1 MKLLRRA
8 AWGRGLARPQGGFS
22 YLGVLF
28 AVAIMGMLLAGIGE
42 VWYTAVR
49 RDKEAELLFA
59 GEQIR
64 QALISYRDKS
74 PGGARDYPTRLE
86 YLLKDPRFPFP
97 MRHLR
102 QIYRDP
108 ITNTA
113 DWGLVRDGERIVA
126 VYSLSPLKPLKQA
139 GFPSGLEE
147 FEKSRHYSDWK
158 FSALEK
164 ETSAPATPVP
174 H

>member
-1 MKLLRRA
+1 MSMGPA
-8 AWGRGLARPQGGFS
+8 RGQQRGFT

-28 AVAIMGMLLAGIGE
+28 AVVLMGVLLAAVGE
-42 VWYTAVR
+42 VWHTSVR
-49 RDKEAELLFA
+49 RDKEAELLFN

-74 PGGARDYPTRLE
+74 PGGAQEYPARLE

-102 QIYRDP
+102 RLYRDP
-108 ITNTA
+108 ISNST
-113 DWGLVRDGERIVA
+113 DWGLVRVNDRIVA
-126 VYSLSPLKPLKQA
+126 VYSRSPTKPLKQA
-139 GFPSGLEE
+139 GFPIELLG
-147 FEKSRHYSDWK
+147 FEKSQRYADWK

-164 ETSAPATPVP
+164 DTGSPSVSR
-174 H
+174 

>member
-1 MKLLRRA
+1 MKTA
-8 AWGRGLARPQGGFS
+8 ARPQGGFT

-28 AVAIMGMLLAGIGE
+28 AVALMGVLLAGLGE
-42 VWYTAVR
+42 VWHTAVR
-49 RDKEAELLFA
+49 RDKESELLFN

-64 QALISYRDKS
+64 LALISYRDKS
-74 PGGARDYPTRLE
+74 PGGSREYPVRLE

-102 QIYRDP
+102 QLYRDP
-108 ITNTA
+108 IMNST
-113 DWGLVRDGERIVA
+113 DWGLVREGDRIVA
-126 VYSLSPLKPLKQA
+126 VFSRSPAKPLKQA
-139 GFPSGLEE
+139 GFETGYEA
-147 FEKSRHYSDWK
+147 FDKSLHYSDWK

-164 ETSAPATPVP
+164 EFSAPAAP